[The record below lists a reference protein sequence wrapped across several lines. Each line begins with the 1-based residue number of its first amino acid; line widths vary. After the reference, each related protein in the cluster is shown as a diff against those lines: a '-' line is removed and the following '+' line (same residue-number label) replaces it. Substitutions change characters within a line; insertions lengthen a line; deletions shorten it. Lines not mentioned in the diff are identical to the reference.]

1 MSLTTRD
8 LVSVFTYLA
17 EFWIA
22 YLYFGSIFERKR
34 SKGAVILIGLSI
46 YTAGLVQ
53 FVFLYNLLLN
63 LTVSFLRNI
72 LFLFLCHRAKPVK
85 GVLSCIAFDVLTAV
99 TEWFTMLLT
108 SMVTKGGINQLL
120 EGTASYF
127 VMVVICKTLLLLAC
141 LLLARFVLSRG
152 TDGAARTPVFLFLL
166 PTCAIFL
173 FMTIWKAMTET
184 PSIRLY
190 AAVGSTALFVS
201 VLLSFILYGSAM
213 RRNEELF
220 RLQSAYEKAQTDK
233 EYYAILDKRN
243 EEVRLFIHDEKNRL
257 AVLQSMDDADEIHRY
272 VEQILGELQD
282 VSPVGNTQNK
292 MLDLVLGKY
301 DAQCR
306 MRGVR
311 FSYATLTANLS
322 FMEDVDLVAL
332 LGNVL
337 DNAVEAA
344 QNAEDKWIELS
355 VESKVAGVTTLTCE
369 NSAQNAPLTRGGLL
383 RTTKE
388 NAAHHGVGVKSVSR
402 IAKKYDGKYDWS
414 WDEDKKIFTAR
425 VTFER

>member
-8 LVSVFTYLA
+8 LVSVFAVLA
-17 EFWIA
+17 EFWII

-34 SKGAVILIGLSI
+34 SKGAVVLIGLGI
-46 YTAGLVQ
+46 FAVELAQ
-53 FVFLYNLLLN
+53 FVFLYNVPLN
-63 LTVSFLRNI
+63 FTVNLLRNI
-72 LFLFLCHRAKPVK
+72 LFLFLCYRAKPVK
-85 GVLSCIAFDVLTAV
+85 GVLSCVAFEVLTAI
-99 TEWFTMLLT
+99 TEWFTMLIL
-108 SMVTKGGINQLL
+108 SMVTNGDINQLL

-127 VMVVICKTLLLLAC
+127 VIAVICKTLLLLAC

-152 TDGAARTPVFLFLL
+152 TDGATRTPVFLFLL

-173 FMTIWKAMTET
+173 YITLWKAMTET
-184 PSIRLY
+184 PSIRVY
-190 AAVGSTALFVS
+190 VTVGSAALFVS

-220 RLQSAYEKAQTDK
+220 RLQSAYEKAQADK
-233 EYYAILDKRN
+233 DYYAILDRRN

-257 AVLQSMDDADEIHRY
+257 AVLQSMDDADEMHRY
-272 VEQILGELQD
+272 VTEILGELQD
-282 VSPVGNTQNK
+282 VSPVGNTQNR
-292 MLDLVLGKY
+292 MLDLLLGKY

-306 MRGVR
+306 MLGVR
-311 FSYATLTANLS
+311 FSYATLTANLA
-322 FMEDVDLVAL
+322 FLEDADLVAL
-332 LGNVL
+332 LSNVL

>member
-1 MSLTTRD
+1 MSLTARD
-8 LVSVFTYLA
+8 LVSVFAVLA
-17 EFWIA
+17 EFWII

-34 SKGAVILIGLSI
+34 SKGAVILIGLGI
-46 YTAGLVQ
+46 LAAELAQ
-53 FVFLYNLLLN
+53 FVFLNILLLN
-63 LTVSFLRNI
+63 FMVSLLRDL
-72 LFLFLCHRAKPVK
+72 LFLFLCYRAKPVK
-85 GVLSCIAFDVLTAV
+85 GVLSCIAFEVLIAI
-99 TEWFTMLLT
+99 TEWFTMLIT
-108 SMVTKGGINQLL
+108 SLVTKGDINALMK
-120 EGTASYF
+120 TAASYF
-127 VMVVICKTLLLLAC
+127 IMALTCKTLLLLSS

-152 TDGAARTPVFLFLL
+152 TDSTARTPAFLFLL

-184 PSIRLY
+184 PSIRVY
-190 AAVGSTALFVS
+190 AAVGSVALFVS

-233 EYYAILDKRN
+233 EYYALLESRS
-243 EEVRLFIHDEKNRL
+243 EEMRTFVHDEKNRL
-257 AVLQSMDDADEIHRY
+257 AVLQSMHDADEMHAY
-272 VEQILGELQD
+272 VAGILGELQTAA
-282 VSPVGNTQNK
+282 PVGNTQNK

-306 MRGVR
+306 MLGVR

-344 QNAEDKWIELS
+344 RNAGDGWIELS

-369 NSAQNAPLTRGGLL
+369 NSASVAPVARGGLL

-388 NAAHHGVGVKSVSR
+388 NAAHHGVGVKSISR
-402 IAKKYDGKYDWS
+402 IAKKYGGQFDWS
-414 WDEDKKIFTAR
+414 WDGGKKIFTAR